1 VAQVVES
8 LPSKVLANPSSAKK
22 EEQQQQKKKLSMV

>member
-1 VAQVVES
+1 MAQVVECQ
-8 LPSKVLANPSSAKK
+8 PSKVLANPSSAKK